1 MRRRSP
7 CTSPGAPPPFSP
19 AEKNGHESGKR
30 NIFLFPFTSHME
42 CSTTS
47 ETRPRQALSSAV
59 PPITLFC
66 GCGGCGWRGCLRGAL
81 LGTEAAVPPRRPLGA
96 AGTGGFFGAGSGGG
110 RGGACSFL
118 FPKKKIFTDRKPF
131 SPRHFFYYFKFQSF
145 GRHLL
150 LLLLLFPLRLP

>member
-1 MRRRSP
+1 MRRQSP
-7 CTSPGAPPPFSP
+7 CTSLGAPPPFSP

-66 GCGGCGWRGCLRGAL
+66 GCGGCGWRGCLCGGCGWRGCLRGAL

-96 AGTGGFFGAGSGGG
+96 AGTGGFFGAGSGG

-118 FPKKKIFTDRKPF
+118 FPKKKIFTDRSLF
-131 SPRHFFYYFKFQSF
+131 LRDTF
-145 GRHLL
+145 
-150 LLLLLFPLRLP
+150 LLF